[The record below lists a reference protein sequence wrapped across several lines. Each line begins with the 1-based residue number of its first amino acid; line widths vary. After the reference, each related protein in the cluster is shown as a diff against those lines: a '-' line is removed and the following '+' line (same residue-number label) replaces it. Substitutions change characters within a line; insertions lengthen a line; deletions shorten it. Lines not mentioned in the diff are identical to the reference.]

1 MLRSIRTVLGLALVV
16 ILAFSCTKQES
27 DKSTEIKV
35 DYRQVAL
42 EFTKSLATR
51 DYAKAYAMAA
61 EEYRKRTSLDQMR
74 TAFEAIV
81 PTDWGKI
88 GAIQVGDTMTTW
100 PTKKPSDL
108 GRAYVSIGGD
118 VYSEAVV
125 VVVTLDSGGPKIRE
139 VEFGRP

>member
-1 MLRSIRTVLGLALVV
+1 MLRSTRTVLGLALVV
-16 ILAFSCTKQES
+16 ILASSCTKQES
-27 DKSTEIKV
+27 DKSTEKV

-61 EEYRKRTSLDQMR
+61 EEYRKRTSLDQMQ

-125 VVVTLDSGGPKIRE
+125 VVVTLDSGEPKIRE